1 MWWNGYT
8 SGRTYFISLSFADD
22 QVVIAQDSYDLEFM
36 LNRLHEEYERWGL
49 KISFKKTEF
58 LVVNSE
64 TNFELLLNDEV
75 QLSQIEQIKYLG
87 VNINKRGLEQQEV
100 KIRIQNA
107 KRVIEC
113 LNSVWWD
120 RQVSKR
126 NWTNKL
132 ENDLDRAWLNPSCRL
147 NPCYGCEVWTVNSG
161 MHTDMDYL
169 RRSARVSRRECV
181 RNEVIRRR
189 RDAQDTVVDRIERRS
204 LNWFGHLMRMPDYR
218 WPKRVFQWVPS
229 QRRKRGRPRR
239 SWNDGIRESMEA
251 RQLEDDDVFEI
262 D

>member
-1 MWWNGYT
+1 MGEHILY
-8 SGRTYFISLSFADD
+8 SLSFADD

-58 LVVNSE
+58 LVCVVNSE

-75 QLSQIEQIKYLG
+75 QLSQVEQFKYLG

-107 KRVIEC
+107 KRVIGC

-120 RQVSKR
+120 RHISKR
-126 NWTNKL
+126 NKK
-132 ENDLDRAWLNPSCRL
+132 RL
-147 NPCYGCEVWTVNSG
+147 GQSLVESVLCYGCEVWTVNSDLRRRLLA
-161 MHTDMDYL
+161 TEMDYL

-181 RNEVIRRR
+181 CNKVIRRR
-189 RDAQDTVVDRIERRS
+189 ERRS
-204 LNWFGHLMRMPDYR
+204 LKWFEHLMRMPDDR
-218 WPKRVFQWVPS
+218 WPKRVFQWVPP

-251 RQLEDDDVFEI
+251 RQLEDDDVFDRIAWRRETGRLHQQ
-262 D
+262 